1 MSVMTATFKRP
12 AYSGPVVAKRGRG
25 IARIGVVAVAA
36 IVVAEGAVWLMRP
49 RAEAIAP
56 ASVAER
62 SYFSA
67 AELSR
72 ASDYREAQRLIGFG
86 ALAVEGGVL
95 LVLALWRPAPLR
107 RAFDAASRRP
117 ILGAA
122 AVGAGISLTLAVAG
136 LPLGAV
142 ANERARDVGL
152 STQAMGPWL
161 GDQARSIAIGMTLG
175 ALAAAAAMAML
186 RRLGRRF
193 WLGGMVL
200 VIGAAA
206 AFTWLAPVLL
216 APVFNRF
223 EPLPPGR
230 VRSEVLAL
238 GRRAGVKIGQ
248 VYRVDASRR
257 STAINAYVDG
267 LGSTKRVVLYDNT
280 IRELSP
286 AELRSVVS
294 HELGHVKGDDIGR
307 GLLFVALIA
316 PLGMLF
322 VQLSTEALARR
333 RGDDLRTPAA
343 IPALALSV
351 AVAAFVL
358 GVPGNQLSRKVEA
371 RADAFALETIRD
383 PGAFVDLQRRLAVSN
398 VADPEPPAVT
408 QFLFGT
414 HPTTME
420 RIGAAVAYG
429 RSIR

>member
-1 MSVMTATFKRP
+1 MAARTNSTRQSA
-12 AYSGPVVAKRGRG
+12 
-25 IARIGVVAVAA
+25 IRIGVVAVAA
-36 IVVAEGAVWLMRP
+36 IVVAEGAVWLMHP
-49 RAEAIAP
+49 RAESIAP
-56 ASVAER
+56 ASVSER

-67 AELSR
+67 ADLRR
-72 ASDYREAQRLIGFG
+72 ASDYRDTQRLIGFG

-95 LVLALWRPAPLR
+95 LVLALWRPASLR
-107 RAFDAASRRP
+107 HALDAAARRP

-122 AVGAGISLTLAVAG
+122 AVGAGVSLTLAIAG
-136 LPLGAV
+136 LPLGAF
-142 ANERARDVGL
+142 ANERARDAGL
-152 STQAMGPWL
+152 STQEIGPWL
-161 GDQARSIAIGMTLG
+161 GDQVRAIAIGMALG

-193 WLGGMVL
+193 WLGGTAL

-206 AFTWLAPVLL
+206 AFTWLAPVVL

-286 AELRSVVS
+286 AELRSVVA
-294 HELGHVKGDDIGR
+294 HELGHVKGNDIGR

-322 VQLSTEALARR
+322 VQLFTEALARR

-371 RADAFALETIRD
+371 RADAFALETTHD

-398 VADPEPPAVT
+398 LADPEPPAVT